1 LTVTDEPQSITIV
14 VEPLPFPF
22 ADDNPGTLW
31 MWIFKTVIE
40 SADPPI
46 TTKTLDFIDD
56 ACARAIAHSAGK
68 IRTRL
73 EVVK

>member
-1 LTVTDEPQSITIV
+1 MTEEVHTITVV

-31 MWIFKTVIE
+31 MWMFKCVMEHTE
-40 SADPPI
+40 API
-46 TTKTLDFIDD
+46 NQKTLDFIDD
-56 ACARAIAHSAGK
+56 ACARAMSHSEGR
-68 IRTRL
+68 IRTKL

>member
-1 LTVTDEPQSITIV
+1 MTDEVATVTVV

-31 MWIFKTVIE
+31 MWMFKCVMEHTD
-40 SADPPI
+40 API
-46 TTKTLDFIDD
+46 NQKTLDFIDD
-56 ACARAIAHSAGK
+56 ACSRATAHSQGRVKAK
-68 IRTRL
+68 L

>member
-1 LTVTDEPQSITIV
+1 MTEEAATITVV

-31 MWIFKTVIE
+31 MWMFKCVMEHTD
-40 SADPPI
+40 API
-46 TTKTLDFIDD
+46 NQKTLDFIDD
-56 ACARAIAHSAGK
+56 ACLRATAHSQGRVKAK
-68 IRTRL
+68 L